1 MFGPEGRRLCF
12 KTFESGVKLS
22 NLPVE
27 QRAGGVV
34 FRKENGEIEFLL
46 VTSNS
51 NRNRWIIPAG
61 HVETGETF
69 RETALREV
77 SEEAGVEAAI
87 VADLGNL
94 TYLWRRGNQKITI
107 NTSLYLMKYLKTLT
121 INPEGR
127 LVRFF
132 SFEEILKLNL
142 WDESRKFIL
151 KAQELAKRFSMD
163 E

>member
-1 MFGPEGRRLCF
+1 M
-12 KTFESGVKLS
+12 
-22 NLPVE
+22 PVE

-46 VTSNS
+46 ITSNS

-61 HVETGETF
+61 HVEAGETF
-69 RETALREV
+69 MDTALREV
-77 SEEAGVEAAI
+77 TEEAGVEAAI

-94 TYLWRRGNQKITI
+94 SYLWRRGNQKVTI
-107 NTSLYLMKYLKTLT
+107 NTSLYLMKYLKTIT

-132 SFEEILKLNL
+132 SFEETLNLNL
-142 WDESRKFIL
+142 WDESREFIL
-151 KAQELAKRFSMD
+151 KAQEIVKRFSAD
-163 E
+163 AINER

>member
-1 MFGPEGRRLCF
+1 M
-12 KTFESGVKLS
+12 
-22 NLPVE
+22 PVE

-34 FRKENGEIEFLL
+34 FRKENGKIEFLL

-69 RETALREV
+69 METALREV
-77 SEEAGVEAAI
+77 TEEAGVEAAI
-87 VADLGNL
+87 VADLGDL
-94 TYLWRRGNQKITI
+94 SYLWRRGNQKITI
-107 NTSLYLMKYLKTLT
+107 NTSLYLMKYLKTIT

-127 LVRFF
+127 QVKFF
-132 SFEEILKLNL
+132 PIEETLNLNL
-142 WDESRKFIL
+142 WDESREFL
-151 KAQELAKRFSMD
+151 KKARELAEKVT